1 MTISSV
7 KRGLIDDSMLLGLPG
22 AMAAP
27 TATDG
32 GTGTTA
38 SIAFTTVSG
47 ATSYTVVSS
56 PATTSQTASSSPYT
70 FTGLTAGTAY
80 TFSIAAT
87 NENPTLYLPP
97 PAQLKQH
104 PPTPLL
110 LSIAPCLVRRI

>member
-7 KRGLIDDSMLLGLPG
+7 RRGLIDDSMLLGLPG

-27 TATDG
+27 VVTDLS
-32 GTGTTA
+32 TGTTV
-38 SIAFTTVSG
+38 SVAFTAVSG

-70 FTGLTAGTAY
+70 FTGLTTGTAY

-87 NENPTLYLPP
+87 NSVGQGGFSQASNSVTPVNPNVT
-97 PAQLKQH
+97 
-104 PPTPLL
+104 
-110 LSIAPCLVRRI
+110 SVVIS